1 MRRCPPERDLLDF
14 ADGWLADAEIDRIGR
29 HLDDCAACR
38 AVLDRTAF
46 AYRIAAAPATGF
58 AQEAGLRTSERLTTL
73 LSVEVAVTTL
83 YTGEAAS
90 PQEPVIERLA
100 EFRLV
105 RRLGAGGMGIVFEA
119 EDESLRRRVA
129 VKLMKPHLAVE
140 ARARRRFLREAR
152 SAAGLKHESIVA
164 IHHVGEDAGT
174 PYLVMEFLEGESL
187 GSRLHR
193 VSRLPVPDVI
203 RIGTALADALA
214 VAHGHGLIHRDVK
227 PDNIWLTSEQPFGV
241 KLLDFGLARQLRDD
255 QEITVDGA
263 VIGTPAYMAPEQAR
277 GQAVDER
284 ADIFSLGCVLYRC
297 LTGGPPFAG
306 VDSLSTLTALAI
318 TTPAPPHRI
327 DAAVSKP
334 LSRLVLQMLAKD
346 AADRPTAADVARA
359 MRSVPHANPRR
370 RVFAIAAAI
379 TVTGA
384 AIAAWA
390 MKPPSPPVAEPTPT
404 ETNDFALQL
413 ERDSRIEIPG
423 ISFAGTDMHTIEFTV
438 VAEAAEY
445 RTSTHLIGVPR
456 QCSLFVNP
464 GNRTWGF
471 GTRVF
476 NQLFTLST
484 PAPKPGVRTHIAA
497 VRSAFNQ
504 RIYFDGKLMAETGC
518 SRGNTDESAST
529 FSIGSGFVGRID
541 EIRISKSVRYDQ
553 DFTLAP
559 RLEADADT
567 LALYHCDEDAG
578 TTLVDSSP
586 HHRNGRMVNVRR
598 VPAHSPSDR

>member
-1 MRRCPPERDLLDF
+1 MRRCPPERELLDF
-14 ADGWLADAEIDRIGR
+14 ADGWLTDAEMDRIGR

-46 AYRIAAAPATGF
+46 AYRIAASPATEF
-58 AQEAGLRTSERLTTL
+58 AHEAGLRASERLTTL
-73 LSVEVAVTTL
+73 LSAEVAATTL

-90 PQEPVIERLA
+90 SQEPAIERLG

-140 ARARRRFLREAR
+140 DRARRRFLREAR

-187 GSRLHR
+187 GSRLQGGG
-193 VSRLPVPDVI
+193 RLPVPDVI

-214 VAHGHGLIHRDVK
+214 AAHGHGVIHRDVK

-277 GQAVDER
+277 GQTVDVR
-284 ADIFSLGCVLYRC
+284 SDIFSLGCVLYRC

-318 TTPAPPHRI
+318 TTPTPPHRI
-327 DAAVSKP
+327 DAAVPKP

-359 MRSVPHANPRR
+359 MRSVPDATPRR
-370 RVFAIAAAI
+370 RVLAIAAAI
-379 TVTGA
+379 ILAGA
-384 AIAAWA
+384 AALGAWA
-390 MKPPSPPVAEPTPT
+390 MKRPAPAPEQTPG
-404 ETNDFALQL
+404 ETANYALQL
-413 ERDSRIEIPG
+413 VRDSRIEIPG
-423 ISFAGTDMHTIEFTV
+423 ISFGGMDLHTIEFTV
-438 VAEAAEY
+438 VAEPAEY

-456 QCSLFVNP
+456 QCSVFINP

-471 GTRVF
+471 GTRVGS
-476 NQLFTLST
+476 NLFTLST
-484 PAPKPGVRTHIAA
+484 PAPKPGIRTHIAA
-497 VRSAFNQ
+497 VRTAYNQ

-518 SRGNTDESAST
+518 SRGNTDESASA
-529 FSIGSGFVGRID
+529 FSIGPGFAGRID

-553 DFTLAP
+553 DFTLSP

-578 TTLVDSSP
+578 TTLVDASP
-586 HHRNGRMVNVRR
+586 HRRDGRITNVRR
-598 VPAHSPSDR
+598 VPADAP